1 MNTTEMTAIAYGT
14 KLAAYN
20 KTTKRVVLASVV
32 DTTAAFADWQ
42 IKAIEQ
48 DKIAPDA
55 VIASLEAAA
64 AKSGS
69 KIISL

>member
-1 MNTTEMTAIAYGT
+1 MKIEMIAIAYGT
-14 KLAAYN
+14 KIAAYN

-32 DTTAAFADWQ
+32 DTTAAFRDWE

-48 DKIAPDA
+48 DKIAPDSL
-55 VIASLEAAA
+55 IASLEAAG

-69 KIISL
+69 KTINL